1 VSDARDLEPRIEV
14 RGLRVVGVHGAL
26 PEERER
32 AQPFELDLDVWGDIG
47 AAAASD
53 RLLDTADY
61 GLLATRAAEVVA
73 TTTFSLLEAL
83 ARAVGSALLEAD
95 ARVQAVAVTVRKLR
109 PPLALDVDS
118 VGVRLLLRR
127 D

>member
-1 VSDARDLEPRIEV
+1 VIDEGDPGPRIFV

-26 PEERER
+26 PEERQR
-32 AQPFELDLDVWGDIG
+32 AQPFELDLDIWGDVG
-47 AAAASD
+47 DAALSD
-53 RLLDTADY
+53 RLSDTADY
-61 GLLATRAAEVVA
+61 GALAALAAQVVA
-73 TTTFSLLEAL
+73 TTSFALLEAL
-83 ARAVGSALLEAD
+83 ARAVAAALLEAD

-109 PPLALDVDS
+109 PPLALDVDT

>member
-1 VSDARDLEPRIEV
+1 VSDAGDAGPRIFV

-26 PEERER
+26 PEERWR
-32 AQPFELDLDVWGDIG
+32 AQPFELDLDVWGDVG
-47 AAAASD
+47 AAADSD
-53 RLLDTADY
+53 RLSDTADY
-61 GLLATRAAEVVA
+61 GVLATRAAEVVA
-73 TTTFSLLEAL
+73 TTSFALLEAL
-83 ARAVGSALLEAD
+83 ARAVAAALLEAD
-95 ARVQAVAVTVRKLR
+95 ARVEAVAVTVRKLR

>member
-1 VSDARDLEPRIEV
+1 MIDEGDPGPRIFV

-26 PEERER
+26 PEEHQR
-32 AQPFELDLDVWGDIG
+32 AQPFELDLDIWGDVG
-47 AAAASD
+47 AAALSD
-53 RLLDTADY
+53 RLSDTADY
-61 GLLATRAAEVVA
+61 GALAARAAQVVA
-73 TTTFSLLEAL
+73 TTSYALLEAL
-83 ARAVGSALLEAD
+83 ARAVAAALLEAD

-109 PPLALDVDS
+109 PPLALDVDT

>member
-1 VSDARDLEPRIEV
+1 MTHEGDAGPRIFV

-26 PEERER
+26 PEERQR
-32 AQPFELDLDVWGDIG
+32 AQPFELDLDIWGDVG
-47 AAAASD
+47 DAAVSD
-53 RLLDTADY
+53 RLSDTADY
-61 GLLATRAAEVVA
+61 GALAARAAEVVETSSFA
-73 TTTFSLLEAL
+73 LLEAL
-83 ARAVGSALLEAD
+83 ARAVAAALLEAD

-109 PPLALDVDS
+109 PPLALDVDT

>member
-1 VSDARDLEPRIEV
+1 MSDAGDAGPRIFV

-26 PEERER
+26 PEERQR
-32 AQPFELDLDVWGDIG
+32 AQPFELDLDIWGDVG
-47 AAAASD
+47 DAALSD
-53 RLLDTADY
+53 RLSDTADY
-61 GLLATRAAEVVA
+61 GVLATRAAEVVA
-73 TTTFSLLEAL
+73 TTSFTLLEAL
-83 ARAVGSALLEAD
+83 ARAVADALLVAD

-109 PPLALDVDS
+109 PPLALDVDT

>member
-1 VSDARDLEPRIEV
+1 VSDALDPAPRIEV

-32 AQPFELDLDVWGDIG
+32 AQPFELDLEITGDFAP
-47 AAAASD
+47 AATSD
-53 RLLDTADY
+53 RLADTADY
-61 GLLATRAAEVVA
+61 GLLAQRAADVVA

-83 ARAVGSALLEAD
+83 ARAVATALLEAD

-118 VGVRLLLRR
+118 VGVRLALRR
-127 D
+127 A

>member
-1 VSDARDLEPRIEV
+1 VSDAGDAGPRIFV

-26 PEERER
+26 PEERQR
-32 AQPFELDLDVWGDIG
+32 AQPFELDLDIWGDVG
-47 AAAASD
+47 DAALSD
-53 RLLDTADY
+53 RLSDTADY
-61 GLLATRAAEVVA
+61 GVLATRAAEVVA
-73 TTTFSLLEAL
+73 TTSFTLLEAL
-83 ARAVGSALLEAD
+83 ARAVADALLVAD

-109 PPLALDVDS
+109 PPLALDVDT

>member
-1 VSDARDLEPRIEV
+1 VSDASSLGPRIEV
-14 RGLRVVGVHGAL
+14 RGLRVLGIHGAL

-53 RLLDTADY
+53 RLSDTADY
-61 GLLATRAAEVVA
+61 GALAARAAEVVA
-73 TTTFSLLEAL
+73 TTTC
-83 ARAVGSALLEAD
+83 ALLETLARTVADALLQAD
-95 ARVQAVAVTVRKLR
+95 ARIVAVAVTVRKLR

-118 VGVRLLLRR
+118 VGVRIVRR
-127 D
+127 RE

>member
-1 VSDARDLEPRIEV
+1 VSTALDPGPRIEV

-47 AAAASD
+47 EAATSD
-53 RLLDTADY
+53 RLSDTADY
-61 GLLATRAAEVVA
+61 AILATRAAQVVA
-73 TTTFSLLEAL
+73 TTSFSLLEAL
-83 ARAVGSALLEAD
+83 ARAVADALLEAD

-118 VGVRLLLRR
+118 VGVRLVVRR
-127 D
+127 E

>member
-1 VSDARDLEPRIEV
+1 VSDAGDAGPRIFV

-26 PEERER
+26 PEERQR
-32 AQPFELDLDVWGDIG
+32 AQPFELDLDVWGDVG
-47 AAAASD
+47 AAADSD
-53 RLLDTADY
+53 RLSDTADY
-61 GLLATRAAEVVA
+61 GVLATRAAEVVA
-73 TTTFSLLEAL
+73 TTSFALLEAL
-83 ARAVGSALLEAD
+83 ARAVAAALLEAD
-95 ARVQAVAVTVRKLR
+95 ARVEAVAVTVRKLR

>member
-1 VSDARDLEPRIEV
+1 VSGPEETGPRIEV

-47 AAAASD
+47 QAATSD
-53 RLLDTADY
+53 RLSDTADY
-61 GLLATRAAEVVA
+61 GMLATRAAEVVA

-83 ARAVGSALLEAD
+83 ARAVAGALLEAD
-95 ARVQAVAVTVRKLR
+95 ARVQAVCVTVRKLR

-118 VGVRLLLRR
+118 VGVRLLVRR